1 MAGKLDCGS
10 GLLAFTANAVKAQGV
25 IGECEMLLFGYFLL
39 EHFNGFI
46 LKLLDTATLNT
57 NEMVVMI
64 APINLKNRVSPLKVV
79 ADHEAC
85 TFKLSKHAVNGGKT
99 DFFAFR
105 YEIPKNLFRAQVAIM
120 GFSSFENFKDF
131 DAGKGYFQARVAD
144 VFAFQ
149 GVCSVRCFKLPYKV

>member
-1 MAGKLDCGS
+1 MVVVLPFIELVHRLTALKRAAAQNA
-10 GLLAFTANAVKAQGV
+10 GLL
-25 IGECEMLLFGYFLL
+25 
-39 EHFNGFI
+39 
-46 LKLLDTATLNT
+46 
-57 NEMVVMI
+57 
-64 APINLKNRVSPLKVV
+64 
-79 ADHEAC
+79 
-85 TFKLSKHAVNGGKT
+85 KLSKHAVNGGKT

-131 DAGKGYFQARVAD
+131 DAGKGDFQARVAD